1 MLRRRSTV
9 ELDVPNSNLTN
20 DTGKAIENE
29 FFSTPKGRVTKP
41 CRAGGCPLNTPSQP
55 QAGFGLTFKDSRYSN
70 PGQIGTNV
78 V

>member
-9 ELDVPNSNLTN
+9 ERDVPNSNLTN

-41 CRAGGCPLNTPSQP
+41 CRVRGVSPKYPFAATGRIRFN
-55 QAGFGLTFKDSRYSN
+55 
-70 PGQIGTNV
+70 I
-78 V
+78 